1 MKLIISPAKTMK
13 LSSGWT
19 GALTRPVFLSKTERL
34 RDIIRGLSYDEQKKL
49 WKCNDKI
56 AQLNRE
62 RFEKMDL
69 GTGLTPAVIAYDGI
83 QYNHIS
89 PLSMSADQT
98 GYLQEHLCI
107 LSAFYGA
114 LKPFDGI
121 VQYRLEMNTRS
132 DIFGKS
138 GLYGFWEDKI
148 YREVIPQD
156 RTIINLASKEYS
168 KCIEKHLR
176 PDDLFITVSFAEKQ
190 GNRFINKSVYAKIAR
205 GEMVKYLSSVNASAP
220 EQIKSFEDDGYS
232 FSEKDWDKTSFV
244 FVRERNE

>member
-13 LSSGWT
+13 LSSRWT

-89 PLSMSADQT
+89 PLSM
-98 GYLQEHLCI
+98 
-107 LSAFYGA
+107 
-114 LKPFDGI
+114 
-121 VQYRLEMNTRS
+121 
-132 DIFGKS
+132 
-138 GLYGFWEDKI
+138 
-148 YREVIPQD
+148 
-156 RTIINLASKEYS
+156 
-168 KCIEKHLR
+168 
-176 PDDLFITVSFAEKQ
+176 LFIRIRQNQKCC
-190 GNRFINKSVYAKIAR
+190 RFNQRLGA
-205 GEMVKYLSSVNASAP
+205 GL
-220 EQIKSFEDDGYS
+220 
-232 FSEKDWDKTSFV
+232 
-244 FVRERNE
+244 